1 MALGISMISSR
12 KVDLAEPLTGNDNDS
27 PRAADSQGRRPQ
39 GSGRV
44 VFGRPKK
51 IDVKAAKTV
60 KTLKSEERLSVP
72 EISIRTGLSVA
83 SVYRALRA

>member
-1 MALGISMISSR
+1 MTTTVLER
-12 KVDLAEPLTGNDNDS
+12 LTAKGVVL
-27 PRAADSQGRRPQ
+27 Q